1 MRGKINYFKHKKR
14 GLLLLFPILI
24 LIVNLTTIGNNNNL
38 FSYPQVV
45 FGQFFFNENKQPMLT
60 YENQNF
66 KFKISYPN
74 TWERSSTINNEFI
87 FIAPKET
94 DSSASPAG
102 LVVKIIPL
110 QSKNIS
116 VGSISNALISQ
127 LKKEHKDFKQESSG
141 QFIIDGK
148 SGRQIVFTATDNN
161 FQNRKALQIV
171 TMDNNNIFI
180 ITYKA
185 LPNSYTKYENIIKE
199 MISSFKFL
207 SK

>member
-1 MRGKINYFKHKKR
+1 MNEKINYFKHKKR
-14 GLLLLFPILI
+14 YLLFLFPLLF
-24 LIVNLTTIGNNNNL
+24 LIVNLSTIGNNNNL
-38 FSYPQVV
+38 FYNTQVV

-94 DSSASPAG
+94 DSPTSPAG
-102 LVVKIIPL
+102 LVVKVVPL

-116 VGSISNALISQ
+116 LGSIYNELTSQ
-127 LKKEHKDFKQESSG
+127 LKKDHKDFKQESSG
-141 QFIIDGK
+141 QFIINGK
-148 SGRQIVFTATDNN
+148 NGRQLTFTATDDNL
-161 FQNRKALQIV
+161 QNRKALQIV
-171 TMDNNNIFI
+171 TLDKNNIFI
-180 ITYKA
+180 ITYKTS
-185 LPNSYTKYENIIKE
+185 PNAYTKYENIIKE